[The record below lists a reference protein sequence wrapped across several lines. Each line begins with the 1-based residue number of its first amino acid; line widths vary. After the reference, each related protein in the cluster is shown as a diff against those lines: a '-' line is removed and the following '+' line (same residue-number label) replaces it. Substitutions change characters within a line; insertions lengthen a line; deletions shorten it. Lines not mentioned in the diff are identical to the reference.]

1 MKTNTIHIGGR
12 KSICPDEV
20 MLLEANENYTVLY
33 LENGKKILVATT
45 LKTLEQRFIICQKFI
60 RTHRSHIIN
69 IEFISDYQSD
79 NNKIMMQNKKMIL
92 ISRRRKNAFRL
103 KIDADKHL

>member
-20 MLLEANENYTVLY
+20 MLLEANENYTILY

-45 LKTLEQRFIICQKFI
+45 LKTLEQRFVDCQKFI
-60 RTHRSHIIN
+60 RTHKSHIVN

>member
-1 MKTNTIHIGGR
+1 MKTNTIHIDGR

-33 LENGKKILVATT
+33 LQNGKKILVATT
-45 LKTLEQRFIICQKFI
+45 LKTLEQRFVDCRKFI
-60 RTHRSHIIN
+60 RTHKSHIIN
-69 IEFISDYQSD
+69 IEFISDYQLD
-79 NNKIMMQNKKMIL
+79 MNLVMMQNKKMIL

-103 KIDADKHL
+103 KIDSDKQF